1 MEEKQRPM
9 PRVLFSRALPS
20 SMIICNVTIPSI
32 IKSFHDGSE
41 FELDV
46 VQSSGRVW
54 ARLGGS
60 SSSQIL
66 REAVFVLQALQ
77 FYL

>member
-32 IKSFHDGSE
+32 IKSFHVGSV
-41 FELDV
+41 FELDGKFGV
-46 VQSSGRVW
+46 EFDQH
-54 ARLGGS
+54 LN
-60 SSSQIL
+60 L
-66 REAVFVLQALQ
+66 D
-77 FYL
+77 FYQNFI